1 MSRRNWERVRQL
13 FHDAL
18 AQPSRTRHDFVDAAT
33 LHDPETRDEVHSLL
47 GAHEQAGPFM
57 ESPAAPLLGGFV
69 IPASTLQVGDQV
81 DRFEVTARLG
91 AGGMGEVYRARDR
104 QLGRDV
110 ALKILPPAMAL
121 DPGLLARFERESR
134 VLAAIDHPNIAAIYS
149 IEHVNGLHLL
159 VLQLVEGL
167 TLDERLTQGPVPPG
181 EALDIASQLARALEA
196 AHERGIVHRDIK
208 PSNVKVSSDGHVML
222 LDFGLAK
229 EHRVGSTSRDETVS
243 GIILGT
249 WGYMSPEQARGL
261 PADQQTDIWAFG
273 CILYELLTGRPAFA
287 GNHPSDSIAAVL
299 EREPD
304 WSQLPADVS
313 QRVRRL
319 LHRLLEKDRSNR
331 LHDIADARLEI
342 DDARLGDRASDR
354 VRADRRWRHLPS
366 VAIGVVV
373 VIAALATWW
382 SARERTV
389 PASNTPMTRF
399 AWTLPQGTL
408 LESAPIVSP
417 DGQRLAFVAATTA
430 APPQL
435 YVRNLGDL
443 EAHIISGTQFAEQP
457 FWSPD
462 GAALAFF
469 ARGALMRVSLDGGV
483 PVRIARVAGEP
494 KGGTWGRD
502 GTIVFAPA
510 QIENALWRVPA
521 SGGTPEPASMLAGAD
536 GDNSHRWPVFLPDG
550 VHFVYFVRSQIAERR
565 GVYVGRLDRPAEP
578 GTLLFRSEAEATF
591 DRLDEREGLLLNAND
606 GSVDVRRL
614 DLSRLTVGDPTRV
627 AVPAGGNTPHHS
639 SMLSVG
645 SGVLAYVSTPL
656 PYGVRLASVQ
666 LSGEN
671 IRIEPERAI
680 INWPRLSRDGKHL
693 ATARL
698 DPLTGTADLW
708 VEDLA
713 RGTRTRAT
721 HERIAARLPVWAP
734 DGSRLAY
741 VSGFESP
748 VLLIASADGVGDAIP
763 VPCPGKQCNPTDWS
777 SDGHWL
783 VVQIVRDHQF
793 DVWLAPAS
801 GAGQGRPLL
810 TAPYI
815 ERDARLSP
823 DGRLVAYVSE
833 ETGRPEVSVR
843 SIDEKP
849 RRVVISP
856 GGGSQ
861 PVWTRDGRTLA
872 YVNPEGDL
880 QMVDVRREADGTL
893 ITGPLTR
900 PRVPSIGA
908 GHFFTQYDLA
918 PDGRVFFVESQPSA
932 SPTEIEVIL
941 GWRNL
946 LN

>member
-1 MSRRNWERVRQL
+1 MRGSTWERVRQL

-18 AQPSRTRHDFVDAAT
+18 AQPSRARHDFVDTAT
-33 LHDPETRDEVHSLL
+33 LHDPESRDEVHSLL
-47 GAHEQAGPFM
+47 AAHEQAGAFM
-57 ESPAAPLLGGFV
+57 ESRATHLLAGLV
-69 IPASTLQVGDQV
+69 TPASTLQVGDQI
-81 DRFEVTARLG
+81 DRFEVTERLG

-110 ALKILPPAMAL
+110 ALKILPPSMAL

-134 VLAAIDHPNIAAIYS
+134 VLAAIDHPNIGAIHS
-149 IEHVNGLHLL
+149 IEHVNGLHVL

-167 TLDERLTQGPVPPG
+167 TLDERLTQGPVPPD

-196 AHERGIVHRDIK
+196 AHERGIVHRDLK
-208 PSNVKVSSDGHVML
+208 PSNVKVSSDGHVTL

-243 GIILGT
+243 GVILGT

-261 PADQQTDIWAFG
+261 TADKQTDIWAFG

-287 GNHPSDSIAAVL
+287 GDHPSDSIAAVL

-304 WSQLPADVS
+304 WSQLPANIS
-313 QRVRRL
+313 QRIRRL

-342 DDARLGDRASDR
+342 DDAKSADHPSDT
-354 VRADRRWRHLPS
+354 VRADRRWGRLPG
-366 VAIGVVV
+366 VAIAVMAA
-373 VIAALATWW
+373 IAALATWW
-382 SARERTV
+382 SLRERTA
-389 PASNTPMTRF
+389 PASNRPMTRF
-399 AWTLPQGTL
+399 AWTLPRGTL

-417 DGQRLAFVAATTA
+417 DGQRLAFVAATAA

-443 EAHIISGTQFAEQP
+443 EAHVVSGTQFAEQP

-521 SGGTPEPASMLAGAD
+521 SGGTPEPASMLARAA

-550 VHFVYFVRSQIAERR
+550 VHFVYFVRSQVAERR
-565 GVYVGRLDRPAEP
+565 GVYLGRLDRPAEP

-591 DRLDEREGLLLNAND
+591 DRLNEHEGLLLNAND
-606 GSVDVRRL
+606 GGVDVRRL

-656 PYGVRLASVQ
+656 PYGVRLASVH
-666 LSGEN
+666 LSGDN
-671 IRIEPERAI
+671 LRREPERAI
-680 INWPRLSRDGKHL
+680 INWPRLSPDGNHL

-713 RGTRTRAT
+713 RGTRTRVT

-748 VLLIASADGVGDAIP
+748 VLLIVSADGTGDPITI
-763 VPCPGKQCNPTDWS
+763 PCPQKQCDPTDWS
-777 SDGHWL
+777 SDGQWL
-783 VVQIVRDHQF
+783 VVQIARDRQF
-793 DVWLAPAS
+793 DVWLVAAS
-801 GAGQGRPLL
+801 GTGQGRPLL
-810 TAPYI
+810 TAPYT
-815 ERDARLSP
+815 ERDASLSP

-843 SIDEKP
+843 SIGETP

-856 GGGSQ
+856 RGGSQ

-872 YVNPEGDL
+872 YVNPDGDL
-880 QMVDVRREADGTL
+880 QMVTVRRQPDGTL
-893 ITGPLTR
+893 ITGRPTR

-908 GHFFTQYDLA
+908 GHFFTQYDVA
-918 PDGRVFFVESQPSA
+918 RDGRVFFVESESGA
-932 SPTEIEVIL
+932 SPTEIGLIL
-941 GWRNL
+941 GWRHL